1 MALGRLNMRES
12 DKLLP
17 VKTEFWE
24 AESNFD
30 CLIVLNSSRDK
41 SINQEDGKG
50 NVLYKK

>member
-1 MALGRLNMRES
+1 MRES